1 MVALAYVWWFVGFIG
16 IKGKGRK
23 KDEMN
28 LSALIEKSVK
38 LEKYK
43 SARLNHQKIQI
54 SRMNHRK
61 IQINLMN
68 DQKKSTNQSDK

>member
-54 SRMNHRK
+54 
-61 IQINLMN
+61 NLMN
-68 DQKKSTNQSDK
+68 DKNKDTNQPDE